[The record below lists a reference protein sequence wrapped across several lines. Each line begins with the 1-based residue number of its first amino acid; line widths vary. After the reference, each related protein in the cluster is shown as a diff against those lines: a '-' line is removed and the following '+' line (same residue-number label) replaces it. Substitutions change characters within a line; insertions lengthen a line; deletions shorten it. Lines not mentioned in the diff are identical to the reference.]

1 MERLLTMKYDFRGG
15 YSPLPVIIS
24 RLFNSSLAFL
34 LMIIGIPA
42 FVIIAIM
49 IKVQDRGPLFYKGM
63 RLGQNK
69 KPFAMYKFRTLI
81 PNAESLI
88 GAELLSHK
96 HKMITKSG
104 VFLRDSRLDELPQL
118 YNILKG
124 DMDFLGPRPEREII
138 YEQLCKNIEGYD
150 KRFLV
155 KPGLVGYSQLFTP
168 HGTPKKIRALI
179 DNHFL
184 LRKRKLSWEI
194 YIVLKTVV
202 SINIVIAAKAVSYIW
217 NGFISRKILR
227 RYKHEK
233 RELKRVEIPEGKV
246 SVGKKASDE
255 NIVYSGNAE
264 LVDINEAA
272 FLIYTNDK
280 ITTEGTIFKLEIDHV
295 GAKAN
300 YRVKRK
306 TALCHGEIFRE
317 KQLNGGEYKY
327 SYIINYTP
335 FSPFNAY
342 ILDQYFLRKSI
353 MLHKIM

>member
-1 MERLLTMKYDFRGG
+1 MKYDFRGG
-15 YSPLPVIIS
+15 YSPLPAIIS
-24 RLFNSSLAFL
+24 RLFNSSLALL

-49 IKVQDRGPLFYKGM
+49 IKMQDRGPLFYKGI

-96 HKMITKSG
+96 HRLITKSG

-118 YNILKG
+118 INILKG
-124 DMDFLGPRPEREII
+124 DMDFLGPRPEREVI
-138 YEQLCKNIEGYD
+138 YEKFCKNIDGYD

-184 LRKRKLSWEI
+184 LKKRKLSWEM

-202 SINIVIAAKAVSYIW
+202 SINIVIAAKAISYIW
-217 NGFISRKILR
+217 NGFIVRKILR
-227 RYKHEK
+227 RYQHEK
-233 RELKRVEIPEGKV
+233 RELKRIAIPEGKV
-246 SVGKKASDE
+246 SVGKKAGDE
-255 NIVYSGNAE
+255 NYVFSKNAE
-264 LVDINEAA
+264 LIDINEMA
-272 FLIYTNDK
+272 FLLYTNDK
-280 ITTEGTIFKLEIDHV
+280 ITNEDVVFKLEIDHI
-295 GAKAN
+295 GAKASD
-300 YRVKRK
+300 RIKRK

-317 KQLNGGEYKY
+317 SQLKDNEYKY
-327 SYIINYTP
+327 SYIIKHTP

-353 MLHKIM
+353 MLHKIV

>member
-1 MERLLTMKYDFRGG
+1 MTYDFRGG
-15 YSPLPVIIS
+15 YFPLPALIS
-24 RLFNSSLAFL
+24 RLFNSSLALL

-49 IKVQDRGPLFYKGM
+49 IKMQDRGPLFYKGI

-118 YNILKG
+118 FNILKG

-184 LRKRKLSWEI
+184 LKKRKLSWEI
-194 YIVLKTVV
+194 YIVLKTVTSV
-202 SINIVIAAKAVSYIW
+202 NIVIGAKAISYIW

-227 RYKHEK
+227 RYKQEK
-233 RELKRVEIPEGKV
+233 RELKRIAITEGKV
-246 SVGKKASDE
+246 SVGRKASDE
-255 NIVYSGNAE
+255 NFVFSNNAE

-280 ITTEGTIFKLEIDHV
+280 ITREDRVFKLEIDHI

-300 YRVKRK
+300 DRIKRK

-317 KQLNGGEYKY
+317 SLLNDNEYKY

-353 MLHKIM
+353 MLHKIV

>member
-1 MERLLTMKYDFRGG
+1 MERYDRMNYDFRGG
-15 YSPLPVIIS
+15 YSPLPVIVS
-24 RLFNSSLAFL
+24 RLFNSSLAFI

-49 IKVQDRGPLFYKGM
+49 IKIQDRGPLFYKGV
-63 RLGQNK
+63 RLGKNK
-69 KPFAMYKFRTLI
+69 KPFVMYKFRTLI

-96 HKMITKSG
+96 HRMITNSG

-118 YNILKG
+118 YNILIG

-138 YEQLCKNIEGYD
+138 YEQLCKNIVGYD

-155 KPGLVGYSQLFTP
+155 NPGLVGYSQLFTP

-184 LRKRKLSWEI
+184 LKKRKLSWEI
-194 YIVLKTVV
+194 YIVLQTVV
-202 SINIVIAAKAVSYIW
+202 SVNIVIVAKAITYVW
-217 NGFISRKILR
+217 DGFISRRILR
-227 RYKHEK
+227 RYKREK
-233 RELKRVEIPEGKV
+233 RDLKRIEIPDGKV
-246 SVGKKASDE
+246 SIGRK
-255 NIVYSGNAE
+255 SGDGDLVFSNDAE

-280 ITTEGTIFKLEIDHV
+280 ITREDNVFKLEIDHV
-295 GAKAN
+295 GAKACA
-300 YRVKRK
+300 RIKRK
-306 TALCHGEIFRE
+306 TALCNGMIFRE
-317 KQLNGGEYKY
+317 SQLNGNEYKY
-327 SYIINYTP
+327 SYIVNYTP

-342 ILDQYFLRKSI
+342 IVDQYFLRKSI
-353 MLHKIM
+353 MLHKII